1 MGLFD
6 DAVPGGNISKPL
18 LIALG
23 TLLVGK
29 LFSGGS
35 APAPQAQPQ
44 GTQPQGTQPQGS
56 GAAGAAPGGGLLGS
70 LAGALGGGS
79 AGGGVGGGIGAG
91 LGGLLERFTQT
102 GHGDVARSWVGT
114 GPNQPIQ
121 PAQLNSALG
130 QTTVS
135 DLARQAGMSEEQL
148 LAELSR
154 VLPGVVDRLTPN
166 GRVPPPA
173 EIASVWN
180 R

>member
-6 DAVPGGNISKPL
+6 DAIPGGNISKPL

-29 LFSGGS
+29 MMSGSS
-35 APAPQAQPQ
+35 APSPQAQPPM
-44 GTQPQGTQPQGS
+44 G
-56 GAAGAAPGGGLLGS
+56 AGAGGGLLG
-70 LAGALGGGS
+70 
-79 AGGGVGGGIGAG
+79 G
-91 LGGLLERFTQT
+91 LGGLLDRFTQS
-102 GHGDVARSWVGT
+102 GHGDIANSWVSA

-121 PAQLNSALG
+121 PTQLNNTLG

-135 DLARQAGMSEEQL
+135 DLARQAGMSEQQL

-166 GRVPPPA
+166 GKVPPPS
-173 EIASVWN
+173 EVASVWN
-180 R
+180 RQ

>member
-1 MGLFD
+1 MVLFD

-29 LFSGGS
+29 MLSGSS
-35 APAPQAQPQ
+35 APAAPQAQPQ
-44 GTQPQGTQPQGS
+44 PQP
-56 GAAGAAPGGGLLGS
+56 AAGTGGGFLGGLTGGSGGGL
-70 LAGALGGGS
+70 GG
-79 AGGGVGGGIGAG
+79 G
-91 LGGLLERFTQT
+91 LGGLLERFTQS
-102 GHGDVARSWVGT
+102 GHGDIANSWVGT

-121 PAQLNSALG
+121 PTQLNSALG
-130 QTTVS
+130 QTTIS
-135 DLARQAGMSEEQL
+135 DLARQSGMSEQQL

-166 GRVPPPA
+166 GQVPPPA
-173 EIASVWN
+173 EVASVWG